1 MPCRRECRLF
11 SSYQINH
18 QANYWQREKF
28 WRKGN
33 KHFWQWVSCFCRC
46 SFHAFI
52 VINISRQCLSYAL
65 FGNCLNAARFFFC
78 RLDFSVWFFFLHSL
92 LTYVHASSF
101 ISTTLIRLSRLMCLS
116 KKKQCTFWAFT
127 AWAIWSTTKFKP
139 GNIRWYLLCTGIL
152 YRTNWNLFA
161 FVLRSKYNNKQT
173 KFLNVKPKWQ
183 SIWRKAEV
191 TMYEIEFTTA
201 AMISYRNT
209 CICNAIHTCRYLIP
223 IENRMEIPWIPY
235 LGFGFC
241 KCHRMNQNARI

>member
-1 MPCRRECRLF
+1 MPSWMPSFFFLP
-11 SSYQINH
+11 NKP

-33 KHFWQWVSCFCRC
+33 KHFWQWVSVFVVVLFMLSLLLTSLDSVWATLC
-46 SFHAFI
+46 SEI
-52 VINISRQCLSYAL
+52 VWMLPDFFSVGWISQ
-65 FGNCLNAARFFFC
+65 FDFFFSIHC
-78 RLDFSVWFFFLHSL
+78 SP
-92 LTYVHASSF
+92 TSSF